1 MRSNNGGNFVKGEK
15 ELREWNQLKIH
26 EFLLAKGIK
35 WTFNPPAG
43 SHHGGVWERCIRTV
57 RKVMAALV
65 KEQTL
70 DDEGL
75 LTLTC
80 EVEAIVNGRPI
91 TKVSDD
97 PRDPEALTPN
107 HLLLLRSG
115 PALPS
120 GLFTKIDSNSCRRWR
135 QVQYI
140 ADVFWRCWMREYL
153 PALQERK
160 KWTST
165 TQNFAVGDVVWFL
178 TRTYPTVPGRLEEFL
193 KCSRAKPMAWYAV
206 SG

>member
-1 MRSNNGGNFVKGEK
+1 
-15 ELREWNQLKIH
+15 
-26 EFLLAKGIK
+26 
-35 WTFNPPAG
+35 
-43 SHHGGVWERCIRTV
+43 
-57 RKVMAALV
+57 MAALV

-115 PALPS
+115 PALPP
-120 GLFTKIDSNSCRRWR
+120 GLFTKIDSFSRRRWR
-135 QVQYI
+135 QVQYL
-140 ADVFWRCWMREYL
+140 ADVF
-153 PALQERK
+153 
-160 KWTST
+160 
-165 TQNFAVGDVVWFL
+165 
-178 TRTYPTVPGRLEEFL
+178 
-193 KCSRAKPMAWYAV
+193 
-206 SG
+206 